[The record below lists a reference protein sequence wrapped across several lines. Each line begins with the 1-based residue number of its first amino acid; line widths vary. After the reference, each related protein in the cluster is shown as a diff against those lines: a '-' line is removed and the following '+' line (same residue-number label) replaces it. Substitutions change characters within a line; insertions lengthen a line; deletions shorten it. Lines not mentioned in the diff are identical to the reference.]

1 MCDFEYP
8 FFKQV
13 FIIKKC
19 HCICYIVFKGRGKGR
34 RSECMMEFNR
44 KWSAYSDLLQLSL
57 NNMSS
62 AEKDYNDMTPE
73 EREAHDKAAREKEEA
88 EQAQLP
94 YK

>member
-1 MCDFEYP
+1 MLHRVQREGE
-8 FFKQV
+8 
-13 FIIKKC
+13 
-19 HCICYIVFKGRGKGR
+19 KGQLSTRQE
-34 RSECMMEFNR
+34 ECTTERMMEFNR
-44 KWSAYSDLLQLSL
+44 KWSAYSDLLQLSQ

>member
-1 MCDFEYP
+1 
-8 FFKQV
+8 
-13 FIIKKC
+13 
-19 HCICYIVFKGRGKGR
+19 
-34 RSECMMEFNR
+34 
-44 KWSAYSDLLQLSL
+44 
-57 NNMSS
+57 MSS